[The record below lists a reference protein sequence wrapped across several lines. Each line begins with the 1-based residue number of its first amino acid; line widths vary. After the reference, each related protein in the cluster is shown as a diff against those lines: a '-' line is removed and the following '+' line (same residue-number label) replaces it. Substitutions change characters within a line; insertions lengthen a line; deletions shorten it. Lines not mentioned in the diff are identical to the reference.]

1 MRGVGAAA
9 KFGNRTS
16 RIFFLQGEQGFTSS
30 LALILPHRVWD
41 YPLRPRPAAYPVLN
55 TALEPMRSRV
65 HDSALSSIYGSL
77 CYSMVTQYVAR
88 AALAFRAP
96 C

>member
-1 MRGVGAAA
+1 MRVGAAA

-41 YPLRPRPAAYPVLN
+41 YPLRHRPAAYPVIN
-55 TALEPMRSRV
+55 TALEIRSQRDV
-65 HDSALSSIYGSL
+65 SVPCQRSL
-77 CYSMVTQYVAR
+77 FH
-88 AALAFRAP
+88 LW
-96 C
+96 

>member
-1 MRGVGAAA
+1 MRVGAAA

-55 TALEPMRSRV
+55 TALEIRE
-65 HDSALSSIYGSL
+65 SALSSIYCSL
-77 CYSMVTQYVAR
+77 WYSMVTQYVAR

>member
-1 MRGVGAAA
+1 MRVGAAA

-55 TALEPMRSRV
+55 TAL
-65 HDSALSSIYGSL
+65 DALFHL
-77 CYSMVTQYVAR
+77 W
-88 AALAFRAP
+88 
-96 C
+96 

>member
-1 MRGVGAAA
+1 MRVGAAA

-55 TALEPMRSRV
+55 TALERWNIACTT
-65 HDSALSSIYGSL
+65 ALSLPFMVVYG
-77 CYSMVTQYVAR
+77 T
-88 AALAFRAP
+88 P
-96 C
+96 W

>member
-1 MRGVGAAA
+1 MRVGAAA

-41 YPLRPRPAAYPVLN
+41 YPLRPRPAACPVLN
-55 TALEPMRSRV
+55 TAL
-65 HDSALSSIYGSL
+65 DLACTTALSLPFMVVYG
-77 CYSMVTQYVAR
+77 T
-88 AALAFRAP
+88 P
-96 C
+96 W